1 MSKTRFAPILRA
13 PIRLVISI
21 LALVTGLYHV
31 SNAVGSPTSGGAGV
45 PAGALLVPQSCGG
58 DGGNGGGGDYCDP
71 SHLDSNFC
79 PCTQEPCFGGDGGG
93 GDCYYGW
100 NYWGDCGG
108 GGGPM

>member
-1 MSKTRFAPILRA
+1 MSKSRFAPILRA

-31 SNAVGSPTSGGAGV
+31 SNAVGSPAASGATV

-58 DGGNGGGGDYCDP
+58 DGGGGGGGDYCDP
-71 SHLDSNFC
+71 THMDSYFC
-79 PCTQEPCFGGDGGG
+79 PCTQSPCYGDGGN